1 VTVTA
6 TATATAT
13 AAPFRALRFQTERV
27 GELGEVLAP
36 PYDVITPQGAAMLRA
51 RHPSNIVRITNPSGE
66 GDDLYVRAAREL
78 ESWLADGSLV
88 RDDKPA
94 VYVHRHAFTKE
105 ETAYTRTG
113 VWMLVRLADFGE
125 GAVVPHERTMKG
137 PKADRLALMRACRA
151 QLSPIFFICSD
162 PKGEIE
168 DLLGKLV
175 KGEPA
180 ERAEFPA
187 GEVHE
192 VWRVD
197 EHRWIELLVSTVQ
210 EQTLLIADGHHRY
223 ETGLAYR
230 DELIAAGAPRTG
242 WGSHEY
248 VLAHVVPE
256 TDSGLLLLPTHRT
269 VGGEPLD
276 WISAVRESSDRFEV
290 VKLSEADLDS
300 VTALLENERGRPVF
314 VLVVRGEEGGRLLR
328 LRDPTFLSTI
338 SSVAL
343 HDIFLADGVALTSEE
358 QIERVS
364 YCKDASEAVAEV
376 RSGRAQ
382 AAVLLA
388 AADVPQ
394 VRAAAAAGERL
405 PAKTTYFWPKV
416 PTGVAIHAI
425 DPLEDVERAAEA

>member
-1 VTVTA
+1 VTA
-6 TATATAT
+6 TAT
-13 AAPFRALRFQTERV
+13 PFRPLRFQAEHV
-27 GELGEVLAP
+27 GELSEVLAP
-36 PYDVITPQGAAMLRA
+36 PYDVITPDGAAVLRD
-51 RHPSNIVRITNPSGE
+51 RHPRNIVHITNPTGE
-66 GDDLYVRAAREL
+66 GDDRYVRAAREL
-78 ESWLADGSLV
+78 GAWLADGSLA
-88 RDDKPA
+88 RDDEPA
-94 VYVHRHAFTKE
+94 VYVHRHAFTKDG
-105 ETAYTRTG
+105 TAYSRTG

-125 GAVVPHERTMKG
+125 GVVVPHERTLKG

-162 PKGEIE
+162 PKGELE
-168 DLLGKLV
+168 HLLGKLV
-175 KGEPA
+175 KGEPT

-187 GEVHE
+187 REGHE
-192 VWRVD
+192 IWRVD
-197 EHRWIELLVSTVQ
+197 GQGWSELLVSLVQ

-223 ETGLAYR
+223 ETALAYR
-230 DELIAAGAPRTG
+230 DELIAGGAPRTG
-242 WGSHEY
+242 WRSHEY

-256 TDSGLLLLPTHRT
+256 TDPGLLLLPTHRT
-269 VGGEPLD
+269 VGGEPVEWSTAIL
-276 WISAVRESSDRFEV
+276 ETSDRFEV

-300 VTALLENERGRPVF
+300 VTGLLENERGRPAF

-328 LRDPTFLSTI
+328 LRDPTSFSTI

-343 HDIFLADGVALTSEE
+343 HDIFLADGVGLTSAE

-382 AAVLLA
+382 AGLLLA

-394 VRAAAAAGERL
+394 VRTAAAAGERM

-416 PTGVAIHAI
+416 PTGIAIHAI
-425 DPLEDVERAAEA
+425 DPVEDVERAPEP